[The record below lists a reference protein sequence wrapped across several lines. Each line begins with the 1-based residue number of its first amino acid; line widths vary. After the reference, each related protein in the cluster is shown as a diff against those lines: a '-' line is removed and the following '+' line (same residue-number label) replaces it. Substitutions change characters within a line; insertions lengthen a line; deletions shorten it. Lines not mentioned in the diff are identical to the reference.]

1 MNVPELRTTMEF
13 EESPVLQREVE
24 LEVTRTE
31 SPWQNV
37 VLPEATIVGANG
49 LLITVGCRI
58 FENTEAHPF

>member
-37 VLPEATIVGANG
+37 VLPKATIVGANG
-49 LLITVGCRI
+49 LLITVG
-58 FENTEAHPF
+58 

>member
-1 MNVPELRTTMEF
+1 MNVPELRTTMEI

-37 VLPEATIVGANG
+37 VLPEATIVGADG
-49 LLITVGCRI
+49 LLITVG
-58 FENTEAHPF
+58 